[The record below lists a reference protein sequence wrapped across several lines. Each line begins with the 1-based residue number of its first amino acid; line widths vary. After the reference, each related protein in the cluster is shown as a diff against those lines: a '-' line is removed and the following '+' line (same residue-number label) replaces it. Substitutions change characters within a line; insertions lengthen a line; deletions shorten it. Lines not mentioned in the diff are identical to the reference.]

1 ASPLVVLKNPTPDQ
15 EGGTGEGLPHGTYLG
30 GSERN
35 TREHQTNE
43 FARERS
49 GGRVPLKREPPD
61 RASASA
67 GQRGSIPSGPA
78 KKLPGVECSPRC
90 SAIFCGS
97 GGGTPP
103 FWIAAVCRSIASAGL
118 IWAACAAQ

>member
-1 ASPLVVLKNPTPDQ
+1 MPGLRVLFSGSRHLLSLSCRIEPPTRR
-15 EGGTGEGLPHGTYLG
+15 GGTGEGLPRGTYLG

-78 KKLPGVECSPRC
+78 KKLPGSSVVLDARQ
-90 SAIFCGS
+90 F
-97 GGGTPP
+97 
-103 FWIAAVCRSIASAGL
+103 FAG
-118 IWAACAAQ
+118 W